1 MNIGQ
6 ILETHLGW
14 ASASLGRQVSEM
26 IRKMKNEGHTNDL
39 KNKLLQIYEQ
49 ANHKDK
55 INKMSLNADA
65 KVTEIGSQPFGTM
78 RYDKLDNHSR
88 PSKLDAD
95 GNINSKSDELPF

>member
-1 MNIGQ
+1 M
-6 ILETHLGW
+6 
-14 ASASLGRQVSEM
+14 ADKKRYVVQVDMYVYAKDDYMARVEAH
-26 IRKMKNEGHTNDL
+26 KME
-39 KNKLLQIYEQ
+39 
-49 ANHKDK
+49 DK

-95 GNINSKSDELPF
+95 GNMNSKSDELPF